1 MKNVINFYDVEIDFD
16 VAVNLMDAEIREE
29 IHMNLAP
36 CTAQEF
42 FDAYCEAHETK
53 FGEEF
58 ECAKKNPCI

>member
-1 MKNVINFYDVEIDFD
+1 MKVENYYGTEIDFD
-16 VAVNLMDAEIREE
+16 VAVQLMDDEIREQ
-29 IHMNLAP
+29 IHADIAS
-36 CTAQEF
+36 CTEQEF